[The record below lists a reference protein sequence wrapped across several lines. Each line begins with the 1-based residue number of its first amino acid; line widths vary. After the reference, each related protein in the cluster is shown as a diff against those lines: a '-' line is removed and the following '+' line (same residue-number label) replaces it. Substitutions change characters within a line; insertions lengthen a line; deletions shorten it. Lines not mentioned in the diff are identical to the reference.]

1 MLFNQCYSIVLVFYI
16 NFITSVFTYY
26 DDYEYGMT
34 GEAGRDAEVA
44 LHYTVGKFDGKKY
57 GENYEYL
64 QDNYGKY
71 GDYDDYGYDSYYGD
85 EGYDYNHV
93 TLADRAMRKLKDMKR
108 RKHHYLSK
116 DYDEGYGYGYGP
128 EVEEYK
134 EPGYNGNNYPGHKPP
149 MLLPPTNKPP
159 SQNQNFRA
167 E

>member
-71 GDYDDYGYDSYYGD
+71 GDYDDYGYDSYYGMKD
-85 EGYDYNHV
+85 TIII
-93 TLADRAMRKLKDMKR
+93 TLL
-108 RKHHYLSK
+108 
-116 DYDEGYGYGYGP
+116 
-128 EVEEYK
+128 
-134 EPGYNGNNYPGHKPP
+134 
-149 MLLPPTNKPP
+149 
-159 SQNQNFRA
+159 
-167 E
+167 